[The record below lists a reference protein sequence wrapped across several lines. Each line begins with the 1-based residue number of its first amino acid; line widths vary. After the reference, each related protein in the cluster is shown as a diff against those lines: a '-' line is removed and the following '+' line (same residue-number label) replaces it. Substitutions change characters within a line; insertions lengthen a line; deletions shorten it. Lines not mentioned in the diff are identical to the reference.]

1 MAEPFSGDHWGS
13 GFDEEVQEGW
23 TDSESDDEDE
33 EVLTPSRKVLRIQR
47 ASTGFREPEEVEDHG
62 EDRMRAALEVL
73 REFARGAYWRDG
85 GLYVER
91 MQEGLQGWRQIT
103 TGTNAMSLALAL
115 DASSRQ
121 SRRKVRLIL

>member
-47 ASTGFREPEEVEDHG
+47 ASTRFRETEEVEDHG

-91 MQEGLQGWRQIT
+91 MQEGLQGWRLGPMRCLWLWRLT
-103 TGTNAMSLALAL
+103 H
-115 DASSRQ
+115 RQ
-121 SRRKVRLIL
+121 GNPGAR